1 MKKIGL
7 IGGAGPEAG
16 ALLLKN
22 IIQACQQ
29 NGAWEDHD
37 FPSIML
43 LSRKFSPMINS
54 DNHKKDIISEIQA
67 AVNTLDAN
75 ENEVVGIACNTL
87 HSFVQHVNFKSMVFV
102 SIVDEVI
109 NVIKKEQNY
118 KILFLGTKTSV
129 NAKIYETSSSVQN
142 FYPTI
147 KQQELIQ
154 ECIIRI
160 LKNQHSSL
168 DSLLVSTIIND
179 CHETIDFNAV
189 ILGCTELSVIHQNN
203 AIESIKHSII
213 YDPITILAHKLIS
226 L

>member
-29 NGAWEDHD
+29 NGAWEDHH

-43 LSRKFSPMINS
+43 LSRQFSPMINS
-54 DNHKKDIISEIQA
+54 DNNKTNIISEIQT

-87 HSFVQHVNFKSMVFV
+87 HSFVQDVDFKSMLFV

-109 NVIKKEQNY
+109 NVIQKEHNY
-118 KILFLGTKTSV
+118 KVLFLGTKTSV
-129 NAKIYETSSSVQN
+129 NAKIYETTSSIQI
-142 FYPTI
+142 FYPTVQ
-147 KQQELIQ
+147 QQELIQ

-179 CHETIDFNAV
+179 CHETMDFNAV
-189 ILGCTELSVIHQNN
+189 ILGCTELSVIHQNH
-203 AIESIKHSII
+203 AIKSTKQSII

-226 L
+226 V